1 MSGMPDG
8 PAAADG
14 GSEEFGGALTQV
26 LEAIGGCDL
35 ATVDAV
41 AVMMGQAAGIVDSL
55 AAELAAIQAGLD
67 AEAHTASRYGVTIGT
82 DGQPPPLPDG
92 APAAAASVRHWALAY
107 RHAFE
112 LAGIQARQARLRAA
126 RQLTDLC
133 ATIDQRHV
141 LAASA
146 SVAGRDDSYWPN
158 GAGGSSEG
166 SSRNEMNA
174 AGRSA
179 EAKMS

>member
-8 PAAADG
+8 PAAAGG
-14 GSEEFGGALTQV
+14 GSEEFGAALTQV

-41 AVMMGQAAGIVDSL
+41 AVMMGQAAGIVDGL

-92 APAAAASVRHWALAY
+92 APAYAAAASVRHWALAY

-112 LAGIQARQARLRAA
+112 LAGTQARQARLRAA

-133 ATIDQRHV
+133 ATIDQRHL

-146 SVAGRDDSYWPN
+146 SVAGPD
-158 GAGGSSEG
+158 
-166 SSRNEMNA
+166 
-174 AGRSA
+174 
-179 EAKMS
+179 

>member
-8 PAAADG
+8 PAGADG

-41 AVMMGQAAGIVDSL
+41 AVLMSQAAGILDGL

-67 AEAHTASRYGVTIGT
+67 AQAHTAARYGVTIGT
-82 DGQPPPLPDG
+82 DGQPPPLPDR
-92 APAAAASVRHWALAY
+92 AAANDATASIRHWALAY

-112 LAGIQARQARLRAA
+112 LARAQARQARLSAA
-126 RQLTDLC
+126 RRLTDLC
-133 ATIDQRHV
+133 AAIDQQHV
-141 LAASA
+141 LAASVPVT
-146 SVAGRDDSYWPN
+146 SRD
-158 GAGGSSEG
+158 
-166 SSRNEMNA
+166 
-174 AGRSA
+174 
-179 EAKMS
+179 